1 MWTMGLRSAFASSI
15 ALKPHPIHQSSRT
28 SSAQVVLQLLD
39 RVNVFFF
46 FGRRRLK
53 KRSEKTEIARPK
65 RKHRKRKREGASV
78 REDSQPPPPGLET
91 CSSSRRKSS
100 HAWGTNNT
108 RISRNFGGDSS
119 RDIEGIP
126 RKKSTLAA
134 TRAARFGN
142 LRTSA

>member
-1 MWTMGLRSAFASSI
+1 MNSNCIGSF
-15 ALKPHPIHQSSRT
+15 QVGSR
-28 SSAQVVLQLLD
+28 LQDKTELIFYFDKMLLD
-39 RVNVFFF
+39 FF

-100 HAWGTNNT
+100 RVWGTNKT
-108 RISRNFGGDSS
+108 RISRNRGGVQEIS
-119 RDIEGIP
+119 REIQE
-126 RKKSTLAA
+126 RK
-134 TRAARFGN
+134 TRWQQPERHVSEICGH
-142 LRTSA
+142 RPKE